1 MDYPAWVDDS
11 LISMTQNARNV
22 FTERYLRK
30 NDEGK
35 PIETVAQCIYRV
47 CKSVG
52 QTNATVRSYYKML
65 SEFVFLPNTP
75 TFTGA
80 GTPLGQLAA
89 CFVLPIEDDMA
100 SIFETLKIAA
110 LIQQSGGGV
119 GFSFS
124 KIRPRGALINK
135 SMGKATGP
143 VGFMRVYDAAFG
155 EIAQGG
161 TRRGANMAVLRV
173 DHPDI
178 EEFIDC
184 KKTEGSITNFNIS
197 VAMTDEFMNCVSNNT
212 STFDLRDPKTNEVVK
227 TVRTS
232 ELYEKIIMAA
242 HRNGEPGLLFIDTAN
257 RENPLPEHYTWKR
270 PTLAENNG

>member
-1 MDYPAWVDDS
+1 MLRTS
-11 LISMTQNARNV
+11 LSKTTWPP
-22 FTERYLRK
+22 FLR
-30 NDEGK
+30 
-35 PIETVAQCIYRV
+35 R
-47 CKSVG
+47 
-52 QTNATVRSYYKML
+52 
-65 SEFVFLPNTP
+65 
-75 TFTGA
+75 
-80 GTPLGQLAA
+80 
-89 CFVLPIEDDMA
+89 
-100 SIFETLKIAA
+100 LKIAA

-232 ELYEKIIMAA
+232 ELYEKD
-242 HRNGEPGLLFIDTAN
+242 HNGCSQK
-257 RENPLPEHYTWKR
+257 W
-270 PTLAENNG
+270 